1 MKVQYRDEEERT
13 ETDESQLLPIEK
25 KFIVITLALGCAL
38 WAILGILV
46 T

>member
-1 MKVQYRDEEERT
+1 MRVEYREEEKRA
-13 ETDESQLLPIEK
+13 ETDESELLPVEK